1 MAIHIRRREFIATL
15 AGGAV
20 AWPIRT
26 RAQQLRQTRIGI
38 LHPGSPPDPWLEG
51 LRQGLRDLGYTE
63 GHNIVLEYRW
73 AEGKGERLDRLAQEL
88 IENKVDIFVIMTGP
102 AVLAARRRTTTVPI
116 VMAISGDPVGIG
128 VVANLARPGGN
139 VTGFSLMSG
148 DLAGL
153 RLGVLKEA
161 VPAAKR
167 VAALYNPTEP
177 PTAQEMRDTEAAAR
191 TLGIAVQPLEARSG
205 DDLEQAFSRAAAE
218 RADALITFAHG
229 FAFVHRRRIA
239 DLAAQ
244 HRLPA
249 MYGWR
254 EYAEVGGLMTYG
266 PNVTA
271 TLRRAASY
279 VDRII
284 KGANPADLPVEQP
297 TKFELVINLKTA
309 KALGLEMPPT
319 LIVRAD
325 EVIE

>member
-1 MAIHIRRREFIATL
+1 MTACIGRRDFITL
-15 AGGAV
+15 LGGAA
-20 AWPIRT
+20 AWPLAA

-63 GHNIVLEYRW
+63 EHNIAIEYRW
-73 AEGKGERLDRLAQEL
+73 AEGKSERLDELAQEL
-88 IENKVDIFVIMTGP
+88 IEKKVDVIVVMTGP

-116 VMAISGDPVGIG
+116 VMAISGDPIG
-128 VVANLARPGGN
+128 TGAVASLARPGGN

-161 VPAAKR
+161 VPGAKR
-167 VAALYNPTEP
+167 VAVLYNPTEP
-177 PTAQEMRDTEAAAR
+177 VTPQEMRDTEAAAR
-191 TLGIAVQPLEARSG
+191 TLGITLQPLEARSG

-218 RADALITFAHG
+218 RADAFITFAHG

-239 DLAAQ
+239 GFAAQ
-244 HRLPA
+244 YRLPA

-254 EYAEVGGLMTYG
+254 EYADVGGLMTYG

-309 KALGLEMPPT
+309 RALGLTIPPA
-319 LIVRAD
+319 LLVRAD